1 MMAPDR
7 PTESEGGRF
16 PSREA
21 LDRLRAVLSR
31 YLTDGTDE
39 GPVCEALGALAL
51 EAKERKLYA
60 EHMLIAFKRVW
71 NEMPEVMSISS
82 DSHRKETLSRL
93 VKLCIDS
100 YYTR

>member
-1 MMAPDR
+1 MAPDR

-21 LDRLRAVLSR
+21 LDLLRAALSR
-31 YLTDGTDE
+31 YLVDATDE
-39 GPVCEALGALAL
+39 GPVCEALETLAL

-71 NEMPEVMSISS
+71 SEMPEVMSISS
-82 DSHRKETLSRL
+82 EAQRKAMLSRL
-93 VKLCIDS
+93 VKLCIDT
-100 YYTR
+100 YYTH